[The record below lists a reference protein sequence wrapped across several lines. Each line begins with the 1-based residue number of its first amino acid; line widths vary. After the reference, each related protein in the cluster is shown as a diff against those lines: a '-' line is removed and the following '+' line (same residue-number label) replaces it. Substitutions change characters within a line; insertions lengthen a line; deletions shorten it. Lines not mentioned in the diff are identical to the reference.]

1 MLMRLSHN
9 GGHFDPFSDFVP
21 LVRNFFEP
29 AETTS
34 IWAPPTD
41 IVESEIAVE
50 IVADLPGVKQEAI
63 ELKVEKGSLT
73 LKVERKAPEKSEK
86 SENACTCS
94 ERPYGVFERS
104 FTLGDRL
111 DVEKISASYEAGV
124 LRVTVPKKPE
134 AQPRRIEVKV

>member
-1 MLMRLSHN
+1 MLMRLHN
-9 GGHFDPFSDFVP
+9 HFDPFTDFVP

-29 AETTS
+29 AESSS
-34 IWAPPTD
+34 IWAPATD
-41 IVESEIAVE
+41 INETESAVE

-63 ELKVEKGSLT
+63 EIKVEKGTLT
-73 LKVERKAPEKSEK
+73 LKAERKAPEKSE
-86 SENACTCS
+86 NACNCN

-124 LRVTVPKKPE
+124 LKVTVPKKPE

>member
-1 MLMRLSHN
+1 MLTRLHTHS
-9 GGHFDPFSDFVP
+9 FDPFSDFVP
-21 LVRNFFEP
+21 LVRTFFEP

-41 IVESEIAVE
+41 IVENESAVE

-63 ELKVEKGSLT
+63 EIKVEKGVLT
-73 LKVERKAPEKSEK
+73 LKAERRAPEKAEK
-86 SENACTCS
+86 TCNCS

-111 DVEKISASYEAGV
+111 ELEKISASYEAGV
-124 LRVTVPKKPE
+124 LKVTLPKKPE
-134 AQPRRIEVKV
+134 AQARKIEVKV

>member
-9 GGHFDPFSDFVP
+9 GHHFDPFTDFVP
-21 LVRNFFEP
+21 LVRTFFEP

-41 IVESEIAVE
+41 VLETESAVE
-50 IVADLPGVKQEAI
+50 IVADLPGVKQGEI
-63 ELKVEKGSLT
+63 ELKVDKGVLT
-73 LKVERKAPEKSEK
+73 IKAERKAPAGEQ
-86 SENACTCS
+86 ACACN

-111 DVEKISASYEAGV
+111 ELEKISASYEAGV
-124 LRVTVPKKPE
+124 LKVTLPKKAE
-134 AQPRRIEVKV
+134 AQPRKIEIKV

>member
-9 GGHFDPFSDFVP
+9 GHHFDPFSDFMP
-21 LVRNFFEP
+21 LVRTFFDP
-29 AETTS
+29 AETAS

-41 IVESEIAVE
+41 IVESETAVE
-50 IVADLPGVKQEAI
+50 IVADLPGVKQGEI
-63 ELKVEKGSLT
+63 ELKVDKGVLT
-73 LKVERKAPEKSEK
+73 FKAERKAPEKAERDC
-86 SENACTCS
+86 ACS

-104 FTLGDRL
+104 ITLGDRL
-111 DVEKISASYEAGV
+111 DVEKINASYEAGV

>member
-9 GGHFDPFSDFVP
+9 GGHFDPFTGFVP

-29 AETTS
+29 AETAS

-41 IVESEIAVE
+41 IVESETAVE
-50 IVADLPGVKQEAI
+50 IVADLPGVKQEEI

-73 LKVERKAPEKSEK
+73 LKAERKAPAKA
-86 SENACTCS
+86 ENACTCT

-111 DVEKISASYEAGV
+111 DIEKISASYEAGV

>member
-9 GGHFDPFSDFVP
+9 GCHFDPFTDFAP
-21 LVRNFFEP
+21 LVRNLFDP
-29 AETTS
+29 AETAS

-41 IVESEIAVE
+41 IVESETAVE
-50 IVADLPGVKQEAI
+50 IVADLPGVKQEEI
-63 ELKVEKGSLT
+63 ELKVEKGALT
-73 LKVERKAPEKSEK
+73 LKVERKAPEKTAGAST
-86 SENACTCS
+86 CT

-111 DVEKISASYEAGV
+111 DVEKTTASYEAGV

-134 AQPRRIEVKV
+134 AQPRRIEVKVS

>member
-1 MLMRLSHN
+1 MLMRLHN
-9 GGHFDPFSDFVP
+9 HGFNPFSDFAP
-21 LVRNFFEP
+21 LVRTFFEP

-41 IVESEIAVE
+41 VFESESAVE

-63 ELKVEKGSLT
+63 EIKVDKGVLT
-73 LKVERKAPEKSEK
+73 LKAERKAPEKPEG
-86 SENACTCS
+86 TCNCG

-111 DVEKISASYEAGV
+111 EVEKITATYEAGV
-124 LRVTVPKKPE
+124 LKVTVPKKPE
-134 AQPRRIEVKV
+134 AQPRKIEVKV

>member
-9 GGHFDPFSDFVP
+9 GRCDPFTDFVP

-29 AETTS
+29 ADTSS

-41 IVESEIAVE
+41 IVESETAVQ
-50 IVADLPGVKQEAI
+50 IVADLPGVKQEEI

-73 LKVERKAPEKSEK
+73 LKAERKAPEKA
-86 SENACTCS
+86 ENACACT

-134 AQPRRIEVKV
+134 AQSRRIEVKVS

>member
-9 GGHFDPFSDFVP
+9 GHRFDPFSDFVP
-21 LVRNFFEP
+21 LVRTFFEP

-41 IVESEIAVE
+41 IVESEAAVE
-50 IVADLPGVKQEAI
+50 IVADLPGVKQEEI
-63 ELKVEKGSLT
+63 ELKVDKGVLT
-73 LKVERKAPEKSEK
+73 LKAERKAPDRGPE
-86 SENACTCS
+86 ACNCT

-104 FTLGDRL
+104 FNLGDRL

-124 LRVTVPKKPE
+124 LKVTVPKKPE
-134 AQPRRIEVKV
+134 AQPRKIEVKV